1 MILNGTTLAIGQRPA
16 FCKDIDIVSSTFDSL
31 AHDLLCLSPSV
42 ERCSIDPVHSLV
54 QGGLNGSN
62 GRFLILG
69 SPPDP
74 PFRGSAYRS
83 GSYPDFGNLKIALAK
98 TSSLE

>member
-62 GRFLILG
+62 GRFLIL
-69 SPPDP
+69 
-74 PFRGSAYRS
+74 RS
-83 GSYPDFGNLKIALAK
+83 LLPRRLVSSVNALRRK
-98 TSSLE
+98 RFENDYFYLEPK